1 MKNHRM
7 LLAVLLLT
15 GCTRAVVPAAS
26 SGCIDAAQIR
36 KDAPCTMEYNP
47 VCGCDG
53 QTYANACQ
61 ARNAGV
67 TRFTSGTCAGQAKP

>member
-1 MKNHRM
+1 M
-7 LLAVLLLT
+7 LLLVLLLT
-15 GCTRAVVPAAS
+15 GCARAVAP
-26 SGCIDAAQIR
+26 SGCIDTAQIR

-67 TRFTSGTCAGQAKP
+67 IRFTPGPCSK